1 MTTDP
6 IDELRRLSASRP
18 VPPPTQTSYLEKVR
32 GRAYA
37 ITDRDVQELKAAG
50 LSEDE
55 IFEATIGVAIAE
67 GLRRLDAARAV
78 LA

>member
-37 ITDRDVQELKAAG
+37 ITDRDVQEL
-50 LSEDE
+50 SEDE
-55 IFEATIGVAIAE
+55 IFEATIGVAIVE